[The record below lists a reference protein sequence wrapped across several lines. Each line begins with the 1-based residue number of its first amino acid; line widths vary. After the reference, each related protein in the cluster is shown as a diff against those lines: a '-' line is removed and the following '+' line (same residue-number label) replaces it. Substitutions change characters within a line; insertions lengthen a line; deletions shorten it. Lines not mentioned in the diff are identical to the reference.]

1 MNRGGRQSGFSLME
15 VMFAVLVLTMGMVFV
30 ACQFPVGMMNS
41 RKIAET
47 TLSGIDAHNSQT
59 MVRLQLEGITNNTG
73 GYSTPGYPSYAME
86 HRDSNVHLLV
96 KPNVPANCGPGNW
109 QLVLDDL
116 ESYPYALPPYPSY
129 GSYVMDTVNGLGQ
142 LEPRWLFWSQR
153 DNPATP
159 LPVNEYSS
167 ITTYFIG
174 DIGSMMC
181 PPVDISDRWVQ
192 KYLQRFAHPGP
203 AELNAAI
210 FDTAMKRNYSW
221 SALYRCMDWN
231 VDYTKPRRYCFYI
244 FTLRTEN
251 KSLRYAVQSPVN
263 VANGLAVAASAADDR
278 VFPVPWRIDL
288 NNGSSMAAIFQRY
301 YIRPA
306 NGGTKN
312 NPILPAPRIFELNP
326 AHAKLLQ
333 AGSIIVDADMENPA
347 TPWVDNGYVYEV
359 EEVTQTDD
367 GRCLLKLRKELE
379 DDLRYIWVFPPA
391 FDRNTGT
398 FVGPQPVVNVEQMV
412 VTF

>member
-1 MNRGGRQSGFSLME
+1 ME

-47 TLSGIDAHNSQT
+47 TLSGIDAHNSQA
-59 MVRLQLEGITNNTG
+59 MVGLQLEGIIKELG
-73 GYSTPGYPSYAME
+73 FPSYAME

-96 KPNVPANCGPGNW
+96 KPNVRADKVSGNW
-109 QLVLDDL
+109 QLILDDL
-116 ESYPYALPPYPSY
+116 EPYPYALPPYPSY
-129 GSYVMDTVNGLGQ
+129 ESYVMDPVNGLGQ

-153 DNPATP
+153 NNLVTGTVYQDF
-159 LPVNEYSS
+159 
-167 ITTYFIG
+167 TTYFIG
-174 DIGSMMC
+174 DIGNMMC
-181 PPVDISDRWVQ
+181 PPVDISDRGVQ
-192 KYLQRFAHPGP
+192 KYLQRFANPGLG
-203 AELNAAI
+203 ELNAAI

-221 SALYRCMDWN
+221 CALYRCMDWN
-231 VDYTKPRRYCFYI
+231 IDYTKPRKYCFYI

-398 FVGPQPVVNVEQMV
+398 FVGPGPVVNVEQMV

>member
-1 MNRGGRQSGFSLME
+1 
-15 VMFAVLVLTMGMVFV
+15 
-30 ACQFPVGMMNS
+30 
-41 RKIAET
+41 
-47 TLSGIDAHNSQT
+47 
-59 MVRLQLEGITNNTG
+59 
-73 GYSTPGYPSYAME
+73 
-86 HRDSNVHLLV
+86 VHLLV
-96 KPNVPANCGPGNW
+96 KPNIPANCGPGNW
-109 QLVLDDL
+109 QLILDDL
-116 ESYPYALPPYPSY
+116 EPYPYVLSPLYLNY
-129 GSYVMDTVNGLGQ
+129 ESYVTDPVNGLGQ

-159 LPVNEYSS
+159 LPVNEYDS

-174 DIGSMMC
+174 DIGNMMC

-192 KYLQRFAHPGP
+192 KYLQRFTNPGLG
-203 AELNAAI
+203 ELNAAI
-210 FDTAMKRNYSW
+210 FDTAMKKNYSW
-221 SALYRCMDWN
+221 CALYRCMEPTDLLN
-231 VDYTKPRRYCFYI
+231 HHLSRKYCFYI

-251 KSLRYAVQSPVN
+251 KSLRYAIQSPEN
-263 VANGLAVAASAADDR
+263 IAIGNAVAASANYDR

-333 AGSIIVDADMENPA
+333 AGSIIVDADPELEEPWVLPAIA

-359 EEVTQTDD
+359 EEVTYTDD

-391 FDRNTGT
+391 VVDRSTVPPT
-398 FVGPQPVVNVEQMV
+398 FADLQPVVNVEQMV

>member
-1 MNRGGRQSGFSLME
+1 
-15 VMFAVLVLTMGMVFV
+15 MV
-30 ACQFPVGMMNS
+30 
-41 RKIAET
+41 K
-47 TLSGIDAHNSQT
+47 
-59 MVRLQLEGITNNTG
+59 LQLEGIIKDRLMQG
-73 GYSTPGYPSYAME
+73 FPSYAME

-96 KPNVPANCGPGNW
+96 KPNIYAQDYQNNI
-109 QLVLDDL
+109 QKLILDDL
-116 ESYPYALPPYPSY
+116 EPYPYVLSPPYLSY
-129 GSYVMDTVNGLGQ
+129 GSYVMAPGGLGQ

-159 LPVNEYSS
+159 LPVNEYDS

-174 DIGSMMC
+174 DIGNMMC

-192 KYLQRFAHPGP
+192 KYLQRFTNPGP
-203 AELNAAI
+203 QELNAAI
-210 FDTAMKRNYSW
+210 FDTAMKKNYSW
-221 SALYRCMDWN
+221 CALYRCMEPTDLLN
-231 VDYTKPRRYCFYI
+231 HHLSRKYCFYI

-251 KSLRYAVQSPVN
+251 KSLRYAIQSPVN
-263 VANGLAVAASAADDR
+263 IAIGNANPAVTDRNSDR

-288 NNGSSMAAIFQRY
+288 NNGSSMAAIFQRS

-312 NPILPAPRIFELNP
+312 NPVLPAPRIFELNP

-391 FDRNTGT
+391 IDRNTGT

-412 VTF
+412 MTF